1 MLMSVAGGDVAVV
14 RSLRRPAPAIPPE
27 TLGKQVARLF
37 EEDRSVPAFAV
48 LRGRSP
54 VGLIDRLGFM
64 SRFAARYG
72 RDLFGHKPITQM
84 MDRDPLIVDAA
95 LTVDEVSRRLFTQ
108 NPKALHTG
116 FIVTEDGAYAGIVTG
131 IDLLQAVAHSLATT
145 NEHLREAQ
153 ASLVQSEKM
162 AALGALVAGVAHEI
176 NTPIGSALTAATAFG
191 ERAKSFG
198 ALAGGGSIRRTDID
212 RFVGAALEASDY
224 MEANIRRASEL
235 ITGFKQIA
243 VDQTSD
249 ERRPFRLAQC
259 LDDVM
264 LSLNP
269 RLRKEAVAVALTC
282 PPDLELDSYPGA
294 VAQVLTNLVMNAV
307 AHAFAPGPGGAWT
320 DGRPRRMT
328 ITVEPLAGDA
338 LELVVADNGG
348 GVPADVQPRVF
359 DPFFTTRRGQGGT
372 GLGLHIVYNLLA
384 QRLGGGIR
392 VEDAEG
398 GGARFVA
405 WLPLVAP

>member
-1 MLMSVAGGDVAVV
+1 MGRLMSVAGGDVAVV
-14 RSLRRPAPAIPPE
+14 RSLRRSAPAIPPD

-37 EEDRSVPAFAV
+37 EEDRAVPAFAV

-72 RDLFGHKPITQM
+72 RDLFGNKPITQM

-95 LTVDEVSRRLFTQ
+95 LTVDAVSRRLFTQ
-108 NPKALHTG
+108 KPKALHTG

-224 MEANIRRASEL
+224 MQANIRRASEL

-269 RLRKEAVAVALTC
+269 RLRKEAVAVVLSC

-307 AHAFAPGPGGAWT
+307 AHAFGPAMA
-320 DGRPRRMT
+320 DDYPRRV
-328 ITVEPLAGDA
+328 TVAVAPLAGDA

>member
-1 MLMSVAGGDVAVV
+1 MGRLMSVAGGDVAVV
-14 RSLRRPAPAIPPE
+14 RSLRRSAPAIPPD

-37 EEDRSVPAFAV
+37 EEDRAVPAFAV

-72 RDLFGHKPITQM
+72 RDLFGNKPITQM

-95 LTVDEVSRRLFTQ
+95 LTVDAVSRRLFTQ
-108 NPKALHTG
+108 KPKALHTG

-224 MEANIRRASEL
+224 MQANIRRASEL

-269 RLRKEAVAVALTC
+269 RLRKEAVAVVLSC

-307 AHAFAPGPGGAWT
+307 AHAFGPAMA
-320 DGRPRRMT
+320 DDHPRRV
-328 ITVEPLAGDA
+328 TVAVAPLAGDA

>member
-1 MLMSVAGGDVAVV
+1 MGRLMSVAGGDVAVV
-14 RSLRRPAPAIPPE
+14 RSLRRSAPAIPPD

-37 EEDRSVPAFAV
+37 EEDRAVPAFAV

-72 RDLFGHKPITQM
+72 RDLFGNKPITQM

-95 LTVDEVSRRLFTQ
+95 LTVDAVSRRLFTQ
-108 NPKALHTG
+108 KPKALHTG

-198 ALAGGGSIRRTDID
+198 VLAGGGSIRRTDID

-224 MEANIRRASEL
+224 MQANIRRASEL

-269 RLRKEAVAVALTC
+269 RLRKEAVAVVLSC

-307 AHAFAPGPGGAWT
+307 AHAFGPAMA
-320 DGRPRRMT
+320 DDHPRRV
-328 ITVEPLAGDA
+328 TVAVAPLAGDA